1 MSLTTPIRTRIV
13 DVVVP
18 VYNEAHV
25 LAASVRRLHAY
36 LLGGFPYAF
45 RIVIADNASTDRT
58 WQVARDLARELPHVR
73 AVHLD
78 RKGRGRALRKVW
90 TESDADV
97 VAYMDVDLS
106 TDLDAF
112 LPLVAPLV
120 SGHSDLAIGTRLA
133 RSAAVLRG
141 PRREVVSRSYNL
153 LLRGVFAARFS
164 DAQCGFKAVRT
175 VVAQALLPHV
185 HDEEW
190 FFDTELLLLAER
202 NGLRIHEVPVDWVDD
217 PDSRVD
223 VLRTAL
229 DDLRGMARV
238 ARRIAAGTFRVSVPP
253 RVREA
258 RLPRGMRA
266 QLPRFALIG
275 VLSTL
280 AHLLLYVLLRDGMG
294 ALAANALALTI
305 TTIANTAANRRFTF
319 GIRGRA
325 GAWRH
330 QAQGGLAFVVG
341 LGLSS
346 ATLAALHAAT
356 ARPSRTVEVG
366 ALVGAGVVATVVRFL
381 LLRVWVFRTARV
393 AASVG
398 PFDPSDPTSAADRGT
413 SADPGASATAT
424 GPGRTIA
431 SVTSITSDAARGS
444 APSAAPTARTA
455 PITRIS
461 SAPSHRSAGA
471 TESAGPTGIDS
482 AGSTGSAGEDA

>member
-1 MSLTTPIRTRIV
+1 MSLTTPTRTRIV

-25 LAASVRRLHAY
+25 LTASIRRLHAY
-36 LLGGFPYAF
+36 LLRGFPYAF
-45 RIVIADNASTDRT
+45 RIIVADNASTDRT
-58 WQVARDLARELPHVR
+58 HAVACELARELPHVR

-120 SGHSDLAIGTRLA
+120 TGHSDLAIGTRLA
-133 RSAAVLRG
+133 RSADVVRG

-153 LLRGVFAARFS
+153 LLRGVFAAHFS
-164 DAQCGFKAVRT
+164 DAQCGFKAART

-217 PDSRVD
+217 PDSRVE
-223 VLRTAL
+223 VLHTAI

-238 ARRIAAGTFRVSVPP
+238 ARRIAAGTFRVPVPA

-258 RLPRGMRA
+258 RLPTGMRA
-266 QLPRFALIG
+266 QLPRFAAIG

-280 AHLLLYVLLRDGMG
+280 AHLLLYVLFRDGLG
-294 ALAANALALTI
+294 VLAANALALTV

-319 GIRGRA
+319 GVRGRA

-346 ATLAALHAAT
+346 AVLAGLHAAV
-356 ARPSRTVEVG
+356 ADPSRRVELAV
-366 ALVGAGVVATVVRFL
+366 LVGAGVVATVVRFL
-381 LLRVWVFRTARV
+381 LLRVWVFRR
-393 AASVG
+393 S
-398 PFDPSDPTSAADRGT
+398 
-413 SADPGASATAT
+413 PGATVSDSPAGPAAAGAT
-424 GPGRTIA
+424 GPNAPIA
-431 SVTSITSDAARGS
+431 SVISITSA
-444 APSAAPTARTA
+444 SAA
-455 PITRIS
+455 
-461 SAPSHRSAGA
+461 
-471 TESAGPTGIDS
+471 ESMS
-482 AGSTGSAGEDA
+482 REEDA